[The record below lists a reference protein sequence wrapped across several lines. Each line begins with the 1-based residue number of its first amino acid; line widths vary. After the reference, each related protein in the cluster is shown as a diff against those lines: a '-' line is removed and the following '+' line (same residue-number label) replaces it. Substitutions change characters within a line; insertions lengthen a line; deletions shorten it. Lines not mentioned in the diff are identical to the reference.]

1 TTISYELPENNFVN
15 ITIYDLLGR
24 EVKVLVSGELA
35 SGYHD
40 VIWDGT
46 NELGQSVSAGVY
58 LYSVIAGNKV
68 YSGKMVL
75 MK

>member
-1 TTISYELPENNFVN
+1 
-15 ITIYDLLGR
+15 
-24 EVKVLVSGELA
+24 VKVLVSGELA